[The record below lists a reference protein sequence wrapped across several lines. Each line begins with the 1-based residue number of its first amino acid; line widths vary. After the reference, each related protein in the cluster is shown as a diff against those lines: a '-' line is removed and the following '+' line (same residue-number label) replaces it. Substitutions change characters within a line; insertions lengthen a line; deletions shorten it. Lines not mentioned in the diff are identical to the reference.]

1 MVIRMRRIRLWSV
14 GGILLMTFI
23 SAATE
28 IQTPQLQLKRKNIPA
43 LTRWLTRTWVNGS
56 GVAAQYHTSSEASD
70 LDYDVRLGAK
80 ILKYHDGTYARA
92 IHKQYPHVCGPASL
106 AIVLKQLGISD
117 PTRRNTFMSQD
128 VDGTGPR
135 NVDVGYPGSMEHIM
149 WLGYHRHRL
158 EAGNS
163 GWNDGN
169 AGSFMSVGG
178 VLVTKPQPILRPL
191 AIRTKVDFDKT
202 RLNYYA
208 GEHVPMWMWNGAAVG
223 CAHGRDTSTGLT
235 GIMNYF
241 FSGGN
246 NRPWRDAIPLM
257 LDAGTDAD
265 VVAFRRIIKGFIDNG
280 ISLVCAVEDN
290 NHFNALIGYRGS
302 VSPATE
308 PFYVYTADPL
318 DGWGRSNPANQPLT
332 WRRVDL
338 VRENLN
344 AGKKLFTALLCWN
357 HHAAGGANTQF
368 RRGNWASL
376 VDGQNGNSW
385 LTGSDRQPQK
395 QDPLRDPLH
404 YRDEPRP

>member
-1 MVIRMRRIRLWSV
+1 
-14 GGILLMTFI
+14 MTFI

-43 LTRWLTRTWVNGS
+43 LTHWLTRTWVNKN
-56 GVAAQYHTSSEASD
+56 GVAAQYETSSEASD

-80 ILKYHDGTYARA
+80 ILKFRDGTYARA
-92 IHKQYPHVCGPASL
+92 IHKQYPKVCGPASL

-117 PTRRNTFMSQD
+117 PKRRNTFMPRD
-128 VDGTGPR
+128 VDGTGAR

-158 EAGNS
+158 EAGES
-163 GWNDGN
+163 RWNNGN
-169 AGSFMSVGG
+169 ADSFMSADG

-191 AIRTKVDFDKT
+191 AIRTKADFDKT

-208 GEHVPMWMWNGAAVG
+208 GDHVPMWMWNGPAVG

-241 FSGGN
+241 FSGGR

-290 NHFNALIGYRGS
+290 NHFNAIIGYRGS
-302 VSPATE
+302 VSPASE

-318 DGWGRSNPANQPLT
+318 DGWGRSDPANQPLT
-332 WRRVDL
+332 WRRVVL
-338 VRENLN
+338 VRENLSTGN
-344 AGKKLFTALLCWN
+344 MLFTALVCWN

-368 RRGNWASL
+368 RKGTWAGL

-385 LTGSDRQPQK
+385 LTGNDRQPRK
-395 QDPLRDPLH
+395 QDPLSDPLR